1 MVVERNTNNATGRNM
16 NWRAHIE
23 HTLLQPKAT
32 QEQVEQWAQEAE
44 EMNFRGVCVSPY
56 WLKRSVQLAEG
67 KDYKV
72 VTVVDFPLGQSHPI
86 SKVESIKKAADQGA
100 FGVDVVINYQAA
112 IAEDWGLL
120 SSEMDAV
127 VHTARMK
134 NLEIKLI
141 LESSAYST
149 NTLKEVVRIAEQAEP
164 DYIKTNTGFFNN
176 VVSKAQ
182 VQMIR
187 RFLTKDIPLKASGGI
202 RSKEE
207 AKEYIEMGVDLI
219 GASSAAKW

>member
-1 MVVERNTNNATGRNM
+1 MD
-16 NWRAHIE
+16 WRPHIE
-23 HTLLQPKAT
+23 HTLLKPKAT
-32 QEQVEQWAQEAE
+32 LEQVEQWAREAE

-56 WLKRSVQLAEG
+56 WLKKSVQLADG

-86 SKVESIKKAADQGA
+86 SKVESIKKASDQGA
-100 FGVDVVINYQAA
+100 TGVDVVINYQAA

-120 SSEMDAV
+120 SSDMDAV

-141 LESSAYST
+141 LESSAYGT
-149 NTLKEVVRIAEQAEP
+149 NILREVVKIAEQADP

-176 VVSKAQ
+176 VASKAQ
-182 VQMIR
+182 VQMIK
-187 RFLTKDIPLKASGGI
+187 RFLTKDIPIKASGGI
-202 RSKEE
+202 RSQEE
-207 AKEYIEMGVDLI
+207 AMEYLSMGVDLI